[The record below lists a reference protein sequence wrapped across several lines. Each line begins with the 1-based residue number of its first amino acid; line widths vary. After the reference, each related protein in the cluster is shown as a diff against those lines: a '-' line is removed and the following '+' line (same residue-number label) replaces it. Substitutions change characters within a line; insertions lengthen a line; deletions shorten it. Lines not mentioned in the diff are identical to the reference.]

1 MRTDRIRTGEVV
13 TLKPVSEHATD
24 RVRHHDSKWVVNAIS
39 ESVLFD
45 ERKGTWL
52 GLAAKSGHENGFR
65 WVLLEGDDNFI
76 VERNDRFCSK

>member
-1 MRTDRIRTGEVV
+1 MGRVRTGEVV
-13 TLKPVSEHATD
+13 VLKPVSEHAKGGMKQQG
-24 RVRHHDSKWVVNAIS
+24 SKWVVNAIS

>member
-1 MRTDRIRTGEVV
+1 MNRVKTGEVV
-13 TLKPVSEHATD
+13 TLKPVSKHAKD
-24 RVRHHDSKWVVNAIS
+24 RINQQGSKWVVNAIS

-45 ERKGTWL
+45 NRTGTWL

-76 VERNDRFCSK
+76 VERNG

>member
-13 TLKPVSEHATD
+13 TLKPVSKHAKD
-24 RVRHHDSKWVVNAIS
+24 RVQQQGSKWVVNAIS

-45 ERKGTWL
+45 DRKGVWL

-65 WVLLEGDDNFI
+65 WVLLEGDDHFI
-76 VERNDRFCSK
+76 IERNS